1 MARPTDWTALNYG
14 ADPVPGDPA
23 VVTSAGNNY
32 VAMAETIKQT
42 SQNLRTL
49 LDDKATV
56 SEAVDAFRE
65 IAEQVAGRIDRA
77 EQRYRGT
84 GDALLVYA
92 PELTSAQET
101 SVTALTQAQ
110 TAVSSTEASGSEAT
124 AYERQLDDPAL
135 EPADRTR
142 IEGLRDGARSEAD
155 GAAASLQAAITLLQE
170 AIDARD
176 TAATTAENAIHDVEQ
191 ASDLNDGFWDDV
203 DQFFEENPW
212 VDTVLTIA
220 GVVAGILAVVAM
232 FVPGLNLIV
241 GAIVVIVAVATVL
254 NATMQALTGNKS
266 WVDAITEIALAVLPF
281 GAGKLIKGGLAGT
294 RGATASAAATSQ
306 MASAAGSGVSGVTRS
321 VAVEL
326 VETAAREGVENLRF
340 APVIGSEARA
350 LAETAIIA
358 NMTLRSGATS
368 AAAVAA
374 SNSRFLWGSG
384 YVGNAV
390 LPAVIPPAISA
401 MTPSTMQQA
410 STSTVRDLNW

>member
-110 TAVSSTEASGSEAT
+110 TAVSSTESSGSEAT

-281 GAGKLIKGGLAGT
+281 GAGKLIKCGLAAT

-401 MTPSTMQQA
+401 LTPSTMQEA